1 MITKIKKCIQCGQNE
16 KLYKLDS
23 GEYVCKECLDII
35 GREQKEMKE
44 YISNYLDENWQ
55 ITNPETQA
63 KVLEALALEIRIEN
77 KIIDEEKMKEIIQ
90 TKERM
95 EKAFE

>member
-1 MITKIKKCIQCGQNE
+1 MNNEKKCIQCGQNE

-23 GEYVCKECLDII
+23 GEYVCKDCLDII
-35 GREQKEMKE
+35 GQEQKEMKE
-44 YISNYLDENWQ
+44 CILNYLNEDWQ

-95 EKAFE
+95 EKSFE

>member
-1 MITKIKKCIQCGQNE
+1 MNNERKCIQCGQNE

-23 GEYVCKECLDII
+23 GEYACKDCLDII
-35 GREQKEMKE
+35 RREQKEMKE
-44 YISNYLDENWQ
+44 CILNYLNEDWQ

-95 EKAFE
+95 EKSFE

>member
-1 MITKIKKCIQCGQNE
+1 MNNEKKCIQCGQNE

-23 GEYVCKECLDII
+23 GKYVCKDCLDII
-35 GREQKEMKE
+35 RREQKEMKE
-44 YISNYLDENWQ
+44 CILNYLNEDWQ

-95 EKAFE
+95 EKSFE